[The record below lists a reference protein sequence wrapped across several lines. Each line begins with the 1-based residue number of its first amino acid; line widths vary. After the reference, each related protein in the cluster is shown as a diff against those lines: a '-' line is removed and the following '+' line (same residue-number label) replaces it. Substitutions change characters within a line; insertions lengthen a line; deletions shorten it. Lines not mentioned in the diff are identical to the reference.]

1 MLWNLTVLLP
11 PPKFQENNFFS
22 AAYISQS
29 RSLSPFCLL
38 LEMKSKWKPLNKHFP
53 AGNIPVPV
61 AT

>member
-29 RSLSPFCLL
+29 RSLSFLIKDKRV
-38 LEMKSKWKPLNKHFP
+38 KSKWKPLNKHFP